1 MANSANIE
9 HESKLQLYVNI
20 YFFRIVVWQIADLLK
35 VPLCKSALYDS
46 IAALVFIQATKI
58 LEDLSFDVTQ
68 NFEYEYRTNS
78 KNHKAFDS

>member
-1 MANSANIE
+1 M
-9 HESKLQLYVNI
+9 
-20 YFFRIVVWQIADLLK
+20 LK

-58 LEDLSFDVTQ
+58 LEDLSFDETQ

-78 KNHKAFDS
+78 KNHKAFDSELDFGDEFSKFSLQY